1 MRGGAPRTETPGRED
16 PTRLDGR
23 RACRASPERR
33 ALRDGFP
40 TPHRNR
46 QSVVGGHSPRTCRT
60 PVAQAPS
67 RRSWRDGRWH
77 AYWTRHL
84 MAMRRASI
92 HVTSRPLRY
101 HPETIVAQDGS
112 SQRVLVL
119 FPARR
124 HRSPPCLRPRQHGP
138 HRPIRRRCGIQPRS
152 GSRRSRRR
160 GPRNRSIHRAVA
172 QDRLRVSSS
181 ATATSSRSGC
191 PLFAPP
197 GPGSVLRARP
207 WGPRRYAPRPQGR
220 KGNRIQ
226 CHRVFLCGHR
236 SSPPPPYSNSKG
248 RWCLSHVGREGSGA
262 AAIKEYAAIRFAFS
276 IGAALRSSISSST
289 AAKITATPT

>member
-67 RRSWRDGRWH
+67 RGSWRDGRWH
-77 AYWTRHL
+77 AYWTRRL

-101 HPETIVAQDGS
+101 HPETIAAQDGS

-119 FPARR
+119 FPARKASTSALPSTSSAWPAPANSTSLR
-124 HRSPPCLRPRQHGP
+124 YSAKIRISQKSPPWSAQSLDPPGGGSRSPPRILER
-138 HRPIRRRCGIQPRS
+138 HRHLQQEWVS
-152 GSRRSRRR
+152 LV
-160 GPRNRSIHRAVA
+160 RA
-172 QDRLRVSSS
+172 S
-181 ATATSSRSGC
+181 
-191 PLFAPP
+191 LFAPP

-207 WGPRRYAPRPQGR
+207 WGPRRYAPRPR
-220 KGNRIQ
+220 A
-226 CHRVFLCGHR
+226 
-236 SSPPPPYSNSKG
+236 
-248 RWCLSHVGREGSGA
+248 GREPHSM
-262 AAIKEYAAIRFAFS
+262 S
-276 IGAALRSSISSST
+276 SSLSLRSSVFIST
-289 AAKITATPT
+289 ALQ